1 MLGEPNPPE
10 NHMSRHLFSVLF
22 CSLFTLALSGCGSV
36 ETDTSQTAASAD
48 VDEET
53 IAAELA
59 RLSEDDRTAAIAQ
72 KVCPV
77 GDGRLGAMGV
87 PIKVE
92 LAGGKSAF
100 VCCIG
105 CVDPLQDNPE
115 KYLAKLETDGEQTK
129 Q

>member
-1 MLGEPNPPE
+1 
-10 NHMSRHLFSVLF
+10 MSGHLFAVLF
-22 CSLFTLALSGCGSV
+22 CSLFTLALCGCGSA

-59 RLSEDDRTAAIAQ
+59 RLSEDDRTAAMAQ

-77 GDGRLGAMGV
+77 GGGRLGAMGV

-92 LAGGKSAF
+92 LAGGRSAF

-105 CVDPLQDNPE
+105 CADPLKDNPE
-115 KYLAKLETDGEQTK
+115 KYLAKLETDGEQAK